1 MKRISTNIGNIAFAV
16 IWLLVFVVPVLLSSE
31 NGRIEWYRVFSEWL
45 RMWPFIVVFAVNNWW
60 LFTYFKR
67 KQYKRYFVFVG
78 ILIVGLGFMSHLTP
92 LFHSFI
98 GPLGPPRNP
107 GPPNFAPFLFFNT
120 MLVSLLV
127 VGMNNAIRIGL
138 NWVEEQQRMAELEK
152 ENLSHQLASLKNQIN
167 PHFFMNTLNNIHALI
182 DYNSDMAKN
191 AVLKLSKLMRVLL
204 YETEK
209 DGYTLK
215 KEIQFLNDYIE
226 LMRYRLAD
234 NVKITFDVPSSIPD
248 VKIQP
253 LLFIS
258 FLENAFKHGIKAQGD
273 SLIKMK
279 MGIDENQL
287 KVSIENTVANK
298 NMEDTGGIG
307 LENARK
313 RLELLYRDNFEMEID
328 SDAAIFKVYIVIPI

>member
-1 MKRISTNIGNIAFAV
+1 MKKISTNIGNIAFAV

-92 LFHSFI
+92 LFHNFI

-127 VGMNNAIRIGL
+127 VGMNNAIRIGV

-209 DGYTLK
+209 DGYTLQ
-215 KEIQFLNDYIE
+215 KEIGFLNDYIE
-226 LMRYRLAD
+226 LMRYRMTD
-234 NVKITFDVPSSIPD
+234 NVKITFDYPKVIPE
-248 VKIQP
+248 VKIYP

-273 SLIKMK
+273 SFIKMK

-313 RLELLYRDNFEMEID
+313 RLELLYNDNFEMEID
-328 SDAAIFKVYIVIPI
+328 SDAARFKVYIVIPV